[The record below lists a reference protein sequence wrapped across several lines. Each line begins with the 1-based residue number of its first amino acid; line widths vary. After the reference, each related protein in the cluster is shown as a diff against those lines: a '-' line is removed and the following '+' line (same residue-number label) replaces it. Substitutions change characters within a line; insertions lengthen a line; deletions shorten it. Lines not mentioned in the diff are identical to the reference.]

1 MRRPRRMRRQAAAK
15 RRACHRMAAQL
26 KSQDA
31 PRART
36 STKVESKEDETEI
49 RKSRTRMRSSPSMRM
64 RMRVRRAHLRRAA
77 QVKSEEGPAT
87 CPSAAQVKSE
97 EGPATCPSQ
106 MSWNHNKAELIELIK
121 VRIQQIEEEVEAK
134 RMFEE
139 FKKCIMKEM
148 KFAAPGQAG
157 SGETFSGLKEER
169 IALEEAL
176 ESYMPYARLRIE
188 DVQSLK
194 SNDLATSCDQ
204 PPVAP
209 PVDKEKNKVEKIE
222 QKQEKEDTNGKV
234 IGGSPFTT
242 HEPWQEFNLNQKS
255 DLFGQSTRD
264 YQYQP
269 MPPIVAIRSTQA
281 DTFKQSQLG
290 TEVLVNVNRI
300 MAEVESGPKEGTQT
314 ASNTGSNLDNA
325 RQMHGMSPPIYQ
337 PSTAST
343 PQSKSSNLFNNP
355 HQSTPSQSPFESNKY
370 PPRYDIPSAPGP
382 PLGMTSGT
390 WMNLASECRGLLT
403 QEPHRIQ
410 IEVRKESEK
419 DSFPMTV
426 SLEPWLK
433 AMNMSGRQKEDC
445 LRVVFTDH
453 SVVWSRQTLKT
464 QIEQFNRLQE
474 LSESKSL
481 ANGGQQD
488 ELQFISE
495 KTMRRYEKQMVTS
508 PSETSSVIPSRNGI
522 SGIPKPET
530 ELKTLLPTDK
540 RTLKQMG
547 QGYIQ
552 PMLKLMRKLNPSM
565 NLKIGANVFTCPQK
579 AQDNL
584 CYALST
590 VTGLMSMDSIRHAA
604 ALSDGYVG
612 DALTKFTKSSTD
624 KEKYQIVQGLAEEM
638 SNQTE
643 TTPQEGE
650 DASVFAQYLLD
661 RLSSEGIASHDIF
674 SQHVEAWSNCLNCG
688 GERKSDVRV
697 SMSEKNDQTPAAEG
711 LKCSMEE
718 NCRDGE
724 YYQITDLLNCPDSVI
739 KVVGSRKNLG
749 TYKQS
754 EEVPYSMK
762 GRGGAEYQL
771 KFATIHLG
779 DTPKSGHFV
788 TAISNPGD
796 RGDCVLIDNGK
807 VFKIKRAEFDKFRK
821 SAFFVGYELLD
832 AKTIPKASKETI
844 AKAMREVD
852 AGEKL
857 AALKRVSE
865 AMVSCKT
872 MIDKSCYEKEKKNAL
887 KDIIE
892 KNLCTDGAG
901 PLLREEEEVN
911 SLAKRL
917 VDEIESYERK
927 PLSFSRK
934 VKFGLGLA
942 EDNTSF
948 QRVERLAKSKV
959 FGTGL
964 RLLDHA
970 SKCQSQNGDQELVC
984 ANCKKTDIGILFE
997 CDHCLTIRCKTDMTS
1012 HIGKSRC
1019 TPNREIN
1026 PRGFLQTPRKHAT
1039 GDWGNENMRLSVI
1052 RPRTSGNKTQYIL
1065 EENGKDSMS
1074 MVIRT
1079 QSTKQFVA
1087 QFPGQEGR
1095 QTRDGKM
1102 WLGEGY
1108 SKDPQIPKSGSRTRF
1123 VGAIEEVKYKDI
1135 KGGQEPD
1142 NFPIWSLHT
1151 KHFSVKETPAET
1163 GAVNMN
1169 LDGHPA
1175 KNPDNLQVEEELEFI
1190 QVAMD
1195 SGKAMKMVVRRPGK
1209 QDEELSFIKPIQ
1221 RNEENPEVD
1230 EDIFQKMDNNQV
1242 NVKHRMTTHHIPFEQ
1257 FNKEVSNP
1265 NVPYKFINGGRNT
1278 CWWNTSTQL
1287 VFSALPD
1294 IAQDLSAVVN
1304 QDSTL
1309 SGNRDLP
1316 KLLLET
1322 IANSSQQQCL
1332 ENVRD
1337 LVMPNNQGKQGPA
1350 LVSFEETINML
1361 HQQAPESVKAFSSEK
1376 LLSHSREPCPTKT
1389 CNGYFLPH
1397 DRTIEKQIHIFDH
1410 KERLDGLSA
1419 QKCIDR
1425 HAVDEGI
1432 LRSCTN
1438 GHAHKMTADVTF
1450 PKLPKT
1456 FLMTAYD
1463 GTLEQDSSMEVKF
1476 QGKTYRAS
1484 AFIKH
1489 SRDHHWF
1496 AGEFGGKWL
1505 RVDDF
1510 GYGEQWKAQY
1520 VNSPREKAFIAGTE
1534 KLFDKLGVVCYK
1546 LKETE
1551 SNQETM
1557 ENDNDNR
1564 GDTRSNLHTL
1574 LKSGQQVFRAKN
1586 IGRYD
1591 EDEGKGSGN
1600 ECYAIQGLGFLLSNP
1615 HMHNLLRTLPTTNA
1629 TQLER
1634 YVQKLCHT
1642 SPDFTDTNIQKA
1654 RQLVRQ
1660 LSAFRKG
1667 DQQDAM
1673 EFVQAILQDI
1683 HMKDGVLGYTNVN
1696 TTTCTA
1702 AGCKR
1707 DNEGRSNEYVYQ
1719 VNITEDS
1726 VNACLRRQLAP
1737 EVFPVDGKCDTC
1749 MTPDA
1754 IYHKTNT
1761 VEDLNDC
1768 VILHMNR
1775 FELDAKINRP
1785 VTVDTVLRE
1794 GSFNGYVLTS
1804 AVLHHG
1810 ETRNSGHYT
1819 GISHDP
1825 VNGTWVETDDHM
1837 ATVLEEDVAK
1847 EKLRQ
1852 DGYML
1857 FYSNP
1862 DTFPQPLKAERNNL
1876 ETLDQ
1881 PTRGPTQDKSRRG
1894 TKRKR
1899 TSILQRAKTSMFRIF
1914 EGQPDKKTKLPEM
1927 PAQSNFMQS
1936 VVRTPTRKEIAA
1948 RIKAKPGS
1956 KKQWTSDPKDYL
1968 TVKLKQI
1975 FGHDSFKSSEQM
1987 EATKEILRGERD
1999 TFVVMPT
2006 GHGKS
2011 ATYQLPAALL
2021 QEKLTIVVSPL
2032 ISLATDQVNALIK
2045 NGIEARLLSAE
2056 VFPIKNQKKLLHNNI
2071 TVKRSYLSWM
2081 R

>member
-1 MRRPRRMRRQAAAK
+1 MHADAEAAEIKKRDQKRRSRRAKGRRKAIMRRPRRMRRQAAAK
-15 RRACHRMAAQL
+15 RRACHRMAAQH

-36 STKVESKEDETEI
+36 RTKVES
-49 RKSRTRMRSSPSMRM
+49 
-64 RMRVRRAHLRRAA
+64 
-77 QVKSEEGPAT
+77 EEGPVT
-87 CPSAAQVKSE
+87 VTFRILYILYFLTSP
-97 EGPATCPSQ
+97 
-106 MSWNHNKAELIELIK
+106 MSWIEQIK
-121 VRIQQIEEEVEAK
+121 VRIQQIEDEVEAE
-134 RMFEE
+134 RMSEE

-148 KFAAPGQAG
+148 K
-157 SGETFSGLKEER
+157 R

-176 ESYMPYARLRIE
+176 ESYMPFARLRIE

-234 IGGSPFTT
+234 IGGSPFMI
-242 HEPWQEFNLNQKS
+242 HEPWQEFNLNPKNG
-255 DLFGQSTRD
+255 LFGESTRD
-264 YQYQP
+264 FQYQP
-269 MPPIVAIRSTQA
+269 MDPIVAIKSTQA
-281 DTFKQSQLG
+281 DAFKQSQLG

-314 ASNTGSNLDNA
+314 AANTGSNQDNA
-325 RQMHGMSPPIYQ
+325 RHMHGMSPPIYQ
-337 PSTAST
+337 PSNTPST

-355 HQSTPSQSPFESNKY
+355 HHSTPSQSPFESYKY
-370 PPRYDIPSAPGP
+370 PPRTHTPSAPGP
-382 PLGMTSGT
+382 PLGITSGT
-390 WMNLASECRGLLT
+390 WMNLASGLLK
-403 QEPHRIQ
+403 QEPHKVQ
-410 IEVRKESEK
+410 IEVKKGPEK
-419 DSFPMTV
+419 NSFPMTV

-433 AMNMSGRQKEDC
+433 AMNMSGREQERC
-445 LRVVFTDH
+445 LRIVFRDH
-453 SVVWSRQTLKT
+453 SIVWSRQTLKT
-464 QIEQFNRLQE
+464 QIEQCTRLQE

-481 ANGGQQD
+481 ANGVQKD
-488 ELQFISE
+488 ELEFISE

-584 CYALST
+584 CYAFST

-624 KEKYQIVQGLAEEM
+624 NEKYQIVQGLAEEM
-638 SNQTE
+638 SNQIE
-643 TTPQEGE
+643 TKSQEGE

-688 GERKSDVRV
+688 RERKSDVHV
-697 SMSEKNDQTPAAEG
+697 SMGEKNVQTPAAEG

-887 KDIIE
+887 KEIIE
-892 KNLCTDGAG
+892 KNLCTDG

-970 SKCQSQNGDQELVC
+970 SKCQSQNGDPELVC
-984 ANCKKTDIGILFE
+984 ANCKTTDIGILFE

-1012 HIGKSRC
+1012 HLRKSRC

-1026 PRGFLQTPRKHAT
+1026 PRGFLETPRKHAT

-1135 KGGQEPD
+1135 KGGQEPS
-1142 NFPIWSLHT
+1142 NFAIWSLHT
-1151 KHFSVKETPAET
+1151 CHFSVKETPAET

-1195 SGKAMKMVVRRPGK
+1195 SGKVMKMVVRRPGK

-1221 RNEENPEVD
+1221 RSDENPKVD

-1242 NVKHRMTTHHIPFEQ
+1242 NVKHLMTKHHLPFEQ

-1287 VFSALPD
+1287 VLSAQPD
-1294 IAQDLSAVVN
+1294 IARDLSAVVN

-1316 KLLLET
+1316 KLLLE
-1322 IANSSQQQCL
+1322 IMKNSSQQQSL
-1332 ENVRD
+1332 EDLRD
-1337 LVMPNNQGKQGPA
+1337 LVMPHNEGKPGPA
-1350 LVSFEETINML
+1350 TVAFEETMKML
-1361 HQQAPESVKAFSSEK
+1361 HQQAPESVKGFSSEK
-1376 LLSHSREPCPTKT
+1376 LLSHSRKPCPTKT

-1397 DRTIEKQIHIFDH
+1397 DRTIEKQIHIVHH

-1450 PKLPKT
+1450 PKMPKT
-1456 FLMTAYD
+1456 FLMFAYD
-1463 GTLEQDSSMEVKF
+1463 GTLDQDSSMEVKF
-1476 QGKTYRAS
+1476 QGKTYRACG
-1484 AFIKH
+1484 FIKH
-1489 SRDHHWF
+1489 YRGHHWF
-1496 AGEFGGKWL
+1496 AGEFGNEWW
-1505 RVDDF
+1505 RVDDL
-1510 GYGEQWKAQY
+1510 GYGDQWKTQY
-1520 VNSPREKAFIAGTE
+1520 VNNPREKALVVGTE
-1534 KLFDKLGVVCYK
+1534 KLFDNLGAVCYK

-1551 SNQETM
+1551 RNQETV
-1557 ENDNDNR
+1557 EKDNDNR
-1564 GDTRSNLHTL
+1564 GDTRSNVHTL
-1574 LKSGQQVFRAKN
+1574 LKSGQQVFRA
-1586 IGRYD
+1586 RR
-1591 EDEGKGSGN
+1591 SGN
-1600 ECYAIQGLGFLLSNP
+1600 ECYAIQSLNFLLANP
-1615 HMHNLLRTLPTTNA
+1615 HMHALLRNLPTTNA
-1629 TQLER
+1629 TQLVR
-1634 YVQKLCHT
+1634 FLQKLCHT
-1642 SPDFTDTNIQKA
+1642 SPEFVDTDIQQA
-1654 RQLVRQ
+1654 RKLVPQ
-1660 LSAFRKG
+1660 LSEFTKG
-1667 DQQDAM
+1667 NQQDAG
-1673 EFVQAILQDI
+1673 EYIQAIFEGI
-1683 HMKDGVLGYTNVN
+1683 NMKDISTNVLGFTNVN
-1696 TTTCTA
+1696 RQKCTA
-1702 AGCKR
+1702 ADCTR

-1719 VNITEDS
+1719 VDITEDS
-1726 VNACLRRQLAP
+1726 VNACLRRQF
-1737 EVFPVDGKCDTC
+1737 ETVVFPVDGKCDTC
-1749 MTPDA
+1749 EAPDA
-1754 IYHKTNT
+1754 IYEKTHT
-1761 VEDLNDC
+1761 VEDVKNS
-1768 VILHMNR
+1768 VILQMKR
-1775 FELDAKINRP
+1775 FEPDQKINRP
-1785 VTVDTVLRE
+1785 VTVDPVLQE
-1794 GSFNGYVLTS
+1794 GPFNGYVLTS
-1804 AVLHHG
+1804 AILHHG
-1810 ETRNSGHYT
+1810 TTRNSGHYT

-1825 VNGTWVETDDHM
+1825 VNGTWVETNDDI

-1847 EKLRQ
+1847 AKLRQ
-1852 DGYML
+1852 NGYMF

-1862 DTFPQPLKAERNNL
+1862 ETFPQPLKAERNNL
-1876 ETLDQ
+1876 EALDE
-1881 PTRGPTQDKSRRG
+1881 PTKEKSRRG

-1899 TSILQRAKTSMFRIF
+1899 TSVLQRAKTNIFRIF
-1914 EGQPDKKTKLPEM
+1914 EGQPDKETKLPEM

-1936 VVRTPTRKEIAA
+1936 VVRTPTGKEIAA

-2056 VFPIKNQKKLLHNNI
+2056 VFPIKNKKKLLHNNI

>member
-1 MRRPRRMRRQAAAK
+1 M
-15 RRACHRMAAQL
+15 
-26 KSQDA
+26 
-31 PRART
+31 
-36 STKVESKEDETEI
+36 
-49 RKSRTRMRSSPSMRM
+49 
-64 RMRVRRAHLRRAA
+64 
-77 QVKSEEGPAT
+77 
-87 CPSAAQVKSE
+87 
-97 EGPATCPSQ
+97 
-106 MSWNHNKAELIELIK
+106 
-121 VRIQQIEEEVEAK
+121 
-134 RMFEE
+134 
-139 FKKCIMKEM
+139 
-148 KFAAPGQAG
+148 
-157 SGETFSGLKEER
+157 
-169 IALEEAL
+169 
-176 ESYMPYARLRIE
+176 
-188 DVQSLK
+188 
-194 SNDLATSCDQ
+194 
-204 PPVAP
+204 
-209 PVDKEKNKVEKIE
+209 DKETSPPSPPEESDVEPAAEKTAVRDVTTE
-222 QKQEKEDTNGKV
+222 QVWNIQKEGTFKRKGTV
-234 IGGSPFTT
+234 IGGTPIVT
-242 HEPWQEFNLNQKS
+242 HEPSWQQFNLNPKS
-255 DLFGQSTRD
+255 DLFGQSTRA

-269 MPPIVAIRSTQA
+269 MSPITAIRETQA
-281 DTFKQSQLG
+281 DTFKQSQVK
-290 TEVLVNVNRI
+290 TEILVNVEKI
-300 MAEVESGPKEGTQT
+300 MALVESGPKEGTQT
-314 ASNTGSNLDNA
+314 AANTGSNLSNA
-325 RQMHGMSPPIYQ
+325 KAMHGMSPSIHQ
-337 PSTAST
+337 PLTST
-343 PQSKSSNLFNNP
+343 PQSKSSNLFSNP
-355 HQSTPSQSPFESNKY
+355 HQSTPSQSPFESHQY
-370 PPRYDIPSAPGP
+370 PPRIHIPSAPGP
-382 PLGMTSGT
+382 PLGMTPGT
-390 WMNLASECRGLLT
+390 WINLASAGRGLLT
-403 QEPHRIQ
+403 QEPHKIQ
-410 IEVRKESEK
+410 IEVKKESDK

-426 SLEPWLK
+426 GLEPWLR
-433 AMNMSGRQKEDC
+433 AMKLSGRQKEDC
-445 LRVVFTDH
+445 LRVVFTNH
-453 SVVWSRQTLKT
+453 SVVWSRQNLTT
-464 QIEQFNRLQE
+464 QIEQFNRLQD

-495 KTMRRYEKQMVTS
+495 NRMKHYERLMATS
-508 PSETSSVIPSRNGI
+508 PSETSSVSPSRTNG
-522 SGIPKPET
+522 STGIHKSET
-530 ELKTLLPTDK
+530 ELNTILPTDK

-547 QGYIQ
+547 QHYIQ
-552 PMLKLMRKLNPSM
+552 PMLKLMRQLNPSM
-565 NLKIGANVFTCPQK
+565 NLKVGANVFTCSQK

-584 CYALST
+584 CYAFST
-590 VTGLMSMDSIRHAA
+590 VTGLMSIDSIRHAA
-604 ALSDGYVG
+604 AIADGYVG
-612 DALTKFTKSSTD
+612 NSLTKFTKSSTEE
-624 KEKYQIVQGLAEEM
+624 EKYQIVQGLAEEM
-638 SNQTE
+638 SNQIE

-661 RLSSEGIASHDIF
+661 RLSSEDIVSHDIF

-688 GERKSDVRV
+688 GERKSDVHV
-697 SMSEKNDQTPAAEG
+697 SMSEKNDQPPAAEG
-711 LKCSMEE
+711 FKCSREE
-718 NCRDGE
+718 KCRDGE

-762 GRGGAEYQL
+762 GRGGAEYKL

-807 VFKIKRAEFDKFRK
+807 VFKIKRGDFDKFRK

-832 AKTIPKASKETI
+832 AKTIPKPSKETI
-844 AKAMREVD
+844 AKAMRKVD

-865 AMVSCKT
+865 AMETCKT
-872 MIDKSCYEKEKKNAL
+872 MIDLSCYEKEKRNAL
-887 KDIIE
+887 KGMIL
-892 KNLCTDGAG
+892 KNFCTDGAG

-917 VDEIESYERK
+917 VYEIANYERK
-927 PLSFSRK
+927 PLSFANK
-934 VKFGLGLA
+934 IKYGLGFA
-942 EDNTSF
+942 ENNTSF
-948 QRVERLAKSKV
+948 QHVERLARSKV
-959 FGTGL
+959 FGTGV
-964 RLLDHA
+964 RILDHA
-970 SKCQSQNGDQELVC
+970 SKCHSQNGDQELVC
-984 ANCKKTDIGILFE
+984 ADCKKTDVGILFE

-1019 TPNREIN
+1019 AANREVN
-1026 PRGFLQTPRKHAT
+1026 PRGFLETPRKHGT
-1039 GDWGNENMRLSVI
+1039 GHWGNENMKLSVI
-1052 RPRTSGNKTQYIL
+1052 RPQSSGNKTQYIL

-1079 QSTKQFVA
+1079 QSTKQLVA
-1087 QFPGQEGR
+1087 QFHNQKGT
-1095 QTRDGKM
+1095 QTPDGIM

-1108 SKDPQIPKSGSRTRF
+1108 SADPQICRSGSRKRF
-1123 VGAIEEVKYKDI
+1123 VGAIEEVKHKDI
-1135 KGGQEPD
+1135 DGIPEPD

-1151 KHFSVKETPAET
+1151 KHYSVKETPGET

-1175 KNPDNLQVEEELEFI
+1175 KNPYNLQVEEELEFI

-1209 QDEELSFIKPIQ
+1209 PDEELTFINPIQ
-1221 RNEENPEVD
+1221 RHEENPQVD
-1230 EDIFQKMDNNQV
+1230 EDIFRKMDNNQV
-1242 NVKHRMTTHHIPFEQ
+1242 NMKHRMTKHHLPFEQ
-1257 FNKEVSNP
+1257 CYKEVSNP
-1265 NVPYKFINGGRNT
+1265 NVPYMFMNGGRNL

-1337 LVMPNNQGKQGPA
+1337 LVMPNNQGKPGPA
-1350 LVSFEETINML
+1350 SVSFEETMKML

-1376 LLSHSREPCPTKT
+1376 LLSHSRKPCPTKT
-1389 CNGYFLPH
+1389 CNGYFLPQ
-1397 DRTIEKQIHIFDH
+1397 DRTIEKQIHIFNH
-1410 KERLDGLSA
+1410 NERLDGLSA

-1425 HAVDEGI
+1425 HAVAEGI

-1450 PKLPKT
+1450 PKMPKT
-1456 FLMTAYD
+1456 FLMNAYD
-1463 GTLEQDSSMEVKF
+1463 GTLDQDSSMEVKF

-1489 SRDHHWF
+1489 YRDHHWF

-1591 EDEGKGSGN
+1591 GDEGKGSRN

-1615 HMHNLLRTLPTTNA
+1615 HMHKLLRNLPTTNA
-1629 TQLER
+1629 TELER
-1634 YVQKLCHT
+1634 YLQKLCHT
-1642 SPDFTDTNIQKA
+1642 LPDFTDTDIQKA
-1654 RQLVRQ
+1654 RQLVYQ
-1660 LSAFRKG
+1660 LSAFRTG
-1667 DQQDAM
+1667 NQQDAM

-1696 TTTCTA
+1696 RTTCTA
-1702 AGCKR
+1702 AGCER
-1707 DNEGRSNEYVYQ
+1707 DKKGKSNEYQYQ

-1726 VNACLRRQLAP
+1726 VNACLKNQLAP
-1737 EVFPVDGKCDTC
+1737 EVFPVNGKCDTC

-1775 FELDAKINRP
+1775 FTLDAKINRP

-1804 AVLHHG
+1804 AILHHG

-1825 VNGTWVETDDHM
+1825 VNRTWVETNDHI
-1837 ATVLEEDVAK
+1837 ATVLKEDVAK

-1862 DTFPQPLKAERNNL
+1862 DTFPQPLKAE
-1876 ETLDQ
+1876 TLDQ

-1899 TSILQRAKTSMFRIF
+1899 TSNLQRAKTSKFRIL
-1914 EGQPDKKTKLPEM
+1914 EGRPNIQIKLHEV

-1936 VVRTPTRKEIAA
+1936 VVRTPTGKEIAA
-1948 RIKAKPGS
+1948 RKKAKQGS
-1956 KKQWTSDPKDYL
+1956 PKQRISDPKDYL
-1968 TVKLKQI
+1968 TVKLKEI
-1975 FGHDSFKSSEQM
+1975 FGHDDFKSHEQM
-1987 EATKEILRGERD
+1987 EATKGIFDGQRD
-1999 TFVVMPT
+1999 MFVLMPT

-2011 ATYQLPAALL
+2011 ATFQLPAVLL
-2021 QEKLTIVVSPL
+2021 KEKLTIVVSPL
-2032 ISLATDQVNALIK
+2032 ISLAKDQVNALQK
-2045 NGIEARLLSAE
+2045 NGIEAKLLSAE
-2056 VFPIKNQKKLLHNNI
+2056 VFPIKSQTKI
-2071 TVKRSYLSWM
+2071 IIIILSNAATDPGGDKD
-2081 R
+2081 RYEV